1 MSTLAETSIH
11 YGEQDVPGIERIPGV
26 CGGYPVLSGTRF
38 PVRSIIEQLRLNEW
52 GVAELLAEFPQLR
65 REQVEA
71 ALTYFARHPDVIN
84 DDMRRNLEVWRELT
98 RSDPDEDP
106 ALSG

>member
-84 DDMRRNLEVWRELT
+84 EDMRRNLEVWRELT
-98 RSDPDEDP
+98 GSEPDDDP